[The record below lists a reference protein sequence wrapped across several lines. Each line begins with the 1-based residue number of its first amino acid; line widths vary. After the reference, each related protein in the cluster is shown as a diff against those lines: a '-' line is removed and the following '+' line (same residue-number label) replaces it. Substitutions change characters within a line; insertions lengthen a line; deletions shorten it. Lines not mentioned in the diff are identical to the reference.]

1 MARIK
6 SKKYTGIYLNHLEN
20 GDVTYYANYKDQDGK
35 KAWFT
40 VGKKSHGITEIFA
53 NNKRNELL
61 NQMRLGVDPL
71 AHKKKKK
78 IVTLNDIADK
88 YFDDKYLNKANSK
101 QLGRYNLHIKP
112 TLGDKSIE
120 QITHD
125 DINRLQRSLINA
137 QKAPKTINGIIQ
149 LLGSIFNN
157 SKALNP
163 CKEIK
168 KLKENDRRERYLTK
182 DEVNILF
189 ANVKDDPT
197 LNLFVHL
204 ALNTGG
210 RLETILHIQKKDI
223 NISNGSLILHDLKS
237 GGTYTGFAGEHLKE
251 ILSPVLRG
259 MKPNDYVIGG
269 NEIPTPSRSIQRHLK
284 RILDQ
289 LFNNGLDSRDAKN
302 RVVIHT
308 LRHTFAS
315 QLAIN
320 GVSLFIIQK
329 LLNHKD
335 ITHTQRYSKLAP
347 DSGHDAVKSLFV

>member
-1 MARIK
+1 MARVK

-20 GDVTYYANYKDQDGK
+20 GDITYYANYKDQDGK

-40 VGKKSHGITEIFA
+40 VGKKSQGITEPFA

-61 NQMRLGVDPL
+61 NQIRLGVDPL
-71 AHKKKKK
+71 AHKKQK
-78 IVTLNDIADK
+78 IITRLDDIATK
-88 YFDDKYLNKANSK
+88 YFDDKYLNKANAK

-112 TLGDKSIE
+112 ILGNKSITD
-120 QITHD
+120 IKHD
-125 DINRLQRSLINA
+125 DIERLRRSLINA

-157 SKALNP
+157 AKATNP

-168 KLKENDRRERYLTK
+168 KLKEDDKRERYLTK
-182 DEVNILF
+182 EEVAMLF
-189 ANVKDDPT
+189 ENVKDSPT

-204 ALNTGG
+204 ALNTGA

-223 NISNGSLILHDLKS
+223 NISNGSLVLHDLKS
-237 GGTYTGFAGEHLKE
+237 GGTYTGFIGGQLKD
-251 ILSPVLRG
+251 ILSSTIVDMSL
-259 MKPNDYVIGG
+259 NDYVIGG
-269 NEIPTPSRSIQRHLK
+269 NDIPMPSRTIQRHLK
-284 RILDQ
+284 GILDR
-289 LFNNGLDSRDAKN
+289 LFNEGLSTRDAKN

-320 GVSLFIIQK
+320 GTSLFIIQK

-347 DSGHDAVKSLFV
+347 DSGQDAVRNLFG